1 MYIIVLKIKIADFYK
16 VGRMKKKIVFVLQLI
31 ANVYFATWPLRLI
44 VDNSPK
50 WRLSG
55 PTNGFLGFMDRVAK
69 SVSWP
74 LFLAYLL
81 LLVMIVVAALW
92 TYFFEFKQD
101 KVKQAWQKVVWFFQ
115 LIINELACLGLA
127 SSLTMQVYDS
137 QQTWTIIFDLFML
150 FIVVIF
156 AFALTEKF
164 TNRGGNN

>member
-1 MYIIVLKIKIADFYK
+1 
-16 VGRMKKKIVFVLQLI
+16 MKKKIVFVLQLI
-31 ANVYFATWPLRLI
+31 ANGYFATWPLRLI

-55 PTNGFLGFMDRVAK
+55 PANGFLGFMDRVAK

-101 KVKQAWQKVVWFFQ
+101 KVKQAWQNLVWFLQ
-115 LIINELACLGLA
+115 LIINELACLGLT
-127 SSLTMQVYDS
+127 SSWTMLEYDS
-137 QQTWTIIFDLFML
+137 EQQGWIIIVELFML
-150 FIVVIF
+150 LIIVIF

>member
-1 MYIIVLKIKIADFYK
+1 LKIKIADFYK

-31 ANVYFATWPLRLI
+31 ANGYFATWPLRLI

>member
-1 MYIIVLKIKIADFYK
+1 MAILLP
-16 VGRMKKKIVFVLQLI
+16 GL
-31 ANVYFATWPLRLI
+31 
-44 VDNSPK
+44 NSPK

-55 PTNGFLGFMDRVAK
+55 PDNGFLGFMDRVAK

-101 KVKQAWQKVVWFFQ
+101 KVKQAWQKVVCFLQ
-115 LIINELACLGLA
+115 LIINEFSCLGLA

-164 TNRGGNN
+164 TNRRGNN

>member
-1 MYIIVLKIKIADFYK
+1 
-16 VGRMKKKIVFVLQLI
+16 MKKKIVFVLQLI

-55 PTNGFLGFMDRVAK
+55 PANGFLGFMDRMAK

-101 KVKQAWQKVVWFFQ
+101 KVKQAWQKLVWFLQ
-115 LIINELACLGLA
+115 LIINELACLGLT
-127 SSLTMQVYDS
+127 SSWTMLEYDS
-137 QQTWTIIFDLFML
+137 EQQGWIIIVELFML
-150 FIVVIF
+150 LIIVIF

>member
-1 MYIIVLKIKIADFYK
+1 
-16 VGRMKKKIVFVLQLI
+16 MKKKIVFVLQLI

>member
-1 MYIIVLKIKIADFYK
+1 M
-16 VGRMKKKIVFVLQLI
+16 
-31 ANVYFATWPLRLI
+31 RLI

-55 PTNGFLGFMDRVAK
+55 PANGFFGFMDRVAK

-101 KVKQAWQKVVWFFQ
+101 KVKQAWQKLVWFLQ
-115 LIINELACLGLA
+115 LIINELACLGLT
-127 SSLTMQVYDS
+127 SSWTMLEYDS
-137 QQTWTIIFDLFML
+137 EQQGWIIIVELFML
-150 FIVVIF
+150 LIIVIF

>member
-1 MYIIVLKIKIADFYK
+1 
-16 VGRMKKKIVFVLQLI
+16 MKKKIVFVLQLI

-55 PTNGFLGFMDRVAK
+55 PANGFFGFMDRVAK

-74 LFLAYLL
+74 LFLVYLL
-81 LLVMIVVAALW
+81 LLVLIVVAALW

-101 KVKQAWQKVVWFFQ
+101 KIKQVWQKASWFLQ
-115 LIINELACLGLA
+115 LIINELACLGLS

-137 QQTWTIIFDLFML
+137 QQTWTILVNL
-150 FIVVIF
+150 LLLAIVVIF

-164 TNRGGNN
+164 TNRAGNN

>member
-1 MYIIVLKIKIADFYK
+1 
-16 VGRMKKKIVFVLQLI
+16 MKKKIVFVLQLI
-31 ANVYFATWPLRLI
+31 ANGYFATWPLRLI

-55 PTNGFLGFMDRVAK
+55 PANGFLGFMDRMAK

-101 KVKQAWQKVVWFFQ
+101 KVKQAWQKLVWFLQ
-115 LIINELACLGLA
+115 LIINEFACLGLA
-127 SSLTMQVYDS
+127 SSLTMLEYDS
-137 QQTWTIIFDLFML
+137 EQQGWIIIVELFML
-150 FIVVIF
+150 LIIVIF

>member
-1 MYIIVLKIKIADFYK
+1 
-16 VGRMKKKIVFVLQLI
+16 MKKKIVFVLQLI

-55 PTNGFLGFMDRVAK
+55 PANGFFGFMDRLAK

-101 KVKQAWQKVVWFFQ
+101 KVKQAWQKLVWFLQ
-115 LIINELACLGLA
+115 LIINELACLGLT
-127 SSLTMQVYDS
+127 SSWTMLEYDS
-137 QQTWTIIFDLFML
+137 EQQGWIIIVELFML
-150 FIVVIF
+150 LIIVIF

>member
-1 MYIIVLKIKIADFYK
+1 
-16 VGRMKKKIVFVLQLI
+16 MKKKIVFVLQLI
-31 ANVYFATWPLRLI
+31 ANGYFATWPLRLI
-44 VDNSPK
+44 VDNSTK

-55 PTNGFLGFMDRVAK
+55 PANGFLGFMDEVAK

-81 LLVMIVVAALW
+81 LLVMIVVAILW

-101 KVKQAWQKVVWFFQ
+101 KVKQAWQKVVWFLQ
-115 LIINELACLGLA
+115 LIINEFACLCLA

>member
-1 MYIIVLKIKIADFYK
+1 
-16 VGRMKKKIVFVLQLI
+16 MKKKIVFVLQLI

-55 PTNGFLGFMDRVAK
+55 PANGFFGFMDRVAK

-74 LFLAYLL
+74 LFLVYLL
-81 LLVMIVVAALW
+81 LLVLIVVAALW

-101 KVKQAWQKVVWFFQ
+101 KIKQVWQKASWFLQ
-115 LIINELACLGLA
+115 LIINELACLGLS

-137 QQTWTIIFDLFML
+137 QQTWTILVNL
-150 FIVVIF
+150 LLLTIVVIF

>member
-1 MYIIVLKIKIADFYK
+1 
-16 VGRMKKKIVFVLQLI
+16 MKKKIVFVLQLI

-69 SVSWP
+69 SVSSP

-150 FIVVIF
+150 FIVVVF

>member
-1 MYIIVLKIKIADFYK
+1 
-16 VGRMKKKIVFVLQLI
+16 MKKKIVFVLQLI

-55 PTNGFLGFMDRVAK
+55 PANGFFGFMDRVAK

-74 LFLAYLL
+74 LFLVYLL
-81 LLVMIVVAALW
+81 LLVLIVVAALW

-101 KVKQAWQKVVWFFQ
+101 KIKQVWQKASWFLQ
-115 LIINELACLGLA
+115 LIINELACLGLS

-137 QQTWTIIFDLFML
+137 QQTWTTLVNL
-150 FIVVIF
+150 LLLAIVVIF

>member
-1 MYIIVLKIKIADFYK
+1 
-16 VGRMKKKIVFVLQLI
+16 MKKKIVFVLQLI
-31 ANVYFATWPLRLI
+31 ANGYFATWPLRLI

-55 PTNGFLGFMDRVAK
+55 PTNGFLGFMDRVVK

-74 LFLAYLL
+74 LFLVYLL
-81 LLVMIVVAALW
+81 LLVLIVVAALW

-101 KVKQAWQKVVWFFQ
+101 KIKQVWQKASWLLQ
-115 LIINELACLGLA
+115 LIINELACLGLS
-127 SSLTMQVYDS
+127 SSLTMRVYDS
-137 QQTWTIIFDLFML
+137 QQTWTILVNL
-150 FIVVIF
+150 LLLAIVVIF

>member
-1 MYIIVLKIKIADFYK
+1 
-16 VGRMKKKIVFVLQLI
+16 MKKKIVFILQLI

-55 PTNGFLGFMDRVAK
+55 PANGFFGFMDRVAK

-74 LFLAYLL
+74 LFLVYLL
-81 LLVMIVVAALW
+81 LLVLIVVAALW

-101 KVKQAWQKVVWFFQ
+101 KIKQVWQKASWFLQ
-115 LIINELACLGLA
+115 LIINELACLGLS

-137 QQTWTIIFDLFML
+137 QQTWTILVNL
-150 FIVVIF
+150 LLLAIVVIF

>member
-1 MYIIVLKIKIADFYK
+1 M
-16 VGRMKKKIVFVLQLI
+16 
-31 ANVYFATWPLRLI
+31 I

-55 PTNGFLGFMDRVAK
+55 PANGFFGFMDRVAK

-101 KVKQAWQKVVWFFQ
+101 KVKQAWQKLVWFLQ
-115 LIINELACLGLA
+115 LIINELACLGLT
-127 SSLTMQVYDS
+127 SSCTMLEYDS
-137 QQTWTIIFDLFML
+137 EQQGWIIIVELFML
-150 FIVVIF
+150 LIIVIF

>member
-1 MYIIVLKIKIADFYK
+1 
-16 VGRMKKKIVFVLQLI
+16 MKKKIVFVLQLI

-55 PTNGFLGFMDRVAK
+55 PANGFFGFMDRVAK

-74 LFLAYLL
+74 LFLVYLL
-81 LLVMIVVAALW
+81 LLVLIVVAALW

-101 KVKQAWQKVVWFFQ
+101 KIKQVWQKASWLLQ
-115 LIINELACLGLA
+115 LIINELACLGLS
-127 SSLTMQVYDS
+127 SSLTMLEYDDS
-137 QQTWTIIFDLFML
+137 EQQGWIIIVDLFMQ
-150 FIVVIF
+150 FIVIIF

-164 TNRGGNN
+164 TNRGGNS

>member
-1 MYIIVLKIKIADFYK
+1 
-16 VGRMKKKIVFVLQLI
+16 MKKKIVFVLQLI

-55 PTNGFLGFMDRVAK
+55 PANGFFGFMDRVAK
-69 SVSWP
+69 SISWP
-74 LFLAYLL
+74 LFLVYLL
-81 LLVMIVVAALW
+81 LLLMVVVAVLW
-92 TYFFEFKQD
+92 TYFFELKQD
-101 KVKQAWQKVVWFFQ
+101 NIKQAWQKASWFLQ
-115 LIINELACLGLA
+115 LIINELACLGLS

-137 QQTWTIIFDLFML
+137 QQTWTILVNL
-150 FIVVIF
+150 LLLAIVIIF

>member
-1 MYIIVLKIKIADFYK
+1 
-16 VGRMKKKIVFVLQLI
+16 MKKKIVFVLQLI
-31 ANVYFATWPLRLI
+31 ANGYFATWPLRLI

-55 PTNGFLGFMDRVAK
+55 PANGFFGFMDRVAK

-101 KVKQAWQKVVWFFQ
+101 KVKQAWQKLVWFLQ
-115 LIINELACLGLA
+115 LIINELACLGLT
-127 SSLTMQVYDS
+127 SSWTMLEYDS
-137 QQTWTIIFDLFML
+137 EQQGWIIIVELFML
-150 FIVVIF
+150 LIIVIF

>member
-1 MYIIVLKIKIADFYK
+1 
-16 VGRMKKKIVFVLQLI
+16 MKKKIVFVLQLI

-55 PTNGFLGFMDRVAK
+55 PANGFFGFMDRMAK

-101 KVKQAWQKVVWFFQ
+101 KVKQAWQKLVWFLQ
-115 LIINELACLGLA
+115 LIINEFACLGLT
-127 SSLTMQVYDS
+127 SSWTMLEYDS
-137 QQTWTIIFDLFML
+137 EQQGWIIIVELFML
-150 FIVVIF
+150 LIIVIF